1 MVCIYLFII
10 SDINLISNTTLVSF
24 KICSGGLMKKRPSL
38 LQKKKSR
45 SNSRKI
51 LMVNKKLLVIGALII
66 LFLCGFIITNNDS
79 QPQNTLPVNGSE
91 VKNSSNYKIMVIDN
105 STGGDVS
112 NNTILA
118 QNTNKTPLIL
128 ELFEAAK
135 KGTPMI
141 VFGDGSQPRVMLV
154 AGVHGAELPSQI
166 ALTNLIN
173 QLNGKQINGTV
184 YIIPFAI
191 PNNTATCKRFN
202 NGTDPDRVAHN
213 PGTPLNSIINA
224 SITGNVTMLVDFHS
238 AQPND
243 IPGKNCIIYDGENP
257 KSLDLARYIN
267 NKTGSPLMEVGP
279 YPGVLSTVSN
289 RNGITSVVCE
299 VLSPHNTSDQGT
311 VELSYQY
318 MLAFLE
324 YAGVYHSNNETK

>member
-1 MVCIYLFII
+1 
-10 SDINLISNTTLVSF
+10 
-24 KICSGGLMKKRPSL
+24 MKKRPSL
-38 LQKKKSR
+38 RPMKKSR

-66 LFLCGFIITNNDS
+66 LFLCGFIITKNSS
-79 QPQNTLPVNGSE
+79 QPQNTLPAGSE
-91 VKNSSNYKIMVIDN
+91 VKSSSNYKIIVIDN

-112 NNTILA
+112 NNTVLM
-118 QNTNKTPLIL
+118 QNINKTPLIGDL
-128 ELFEAAK
+128 MEAAK
-135 KGTPMI
+135 KGTPLI
-141 VFGDGSQPRVMLV
+141 ILGDGSQPRIMLV

-173 QLNGKQINGTV
+173 HLNGKQINGTI

-191 PNNTATCKRFN
+191 PYNTATCNRIN
-202 NGTDPDRVAHN
+202 NGTDPDRVAQN
-213 PGTPLNSIINA
+213 PGNPLNSIINT
-224 SITGNVTMLVDFHS
+224 SVNSNVTMLVDFHS

-243 IPGKNCIIYDGENP
+243 IPGKNCIIYDSKNP

-299 VLSPHNTSDQGT
+299 VLSTHNSTDPRS

-318 MLAFLE
+318 MLTFLE
-324 YAGVYHSNNETK
+324 YSGVYK

>member
-1 MVCIYLFII
+1 
-10 SDINLISNTTLVSF
+10 
-24 KICSGGLMKKRPSL
+24 MKKRPSL
-38 LQKKKSR
+38 RPKKKSR
-45 SNSRKI
+45 PNSRKI
-51 LMVNKKLLVIGALII
+51 LMVNKKLLVIGALLI
-66 LFLCGFIITNNDS
+66 LFLCGFIITKNDS
-79 QPQNTLPVNGSE
+79 QTQNTLPVNGSE
-91 VKNSSNYKIMVIDN
+91 VKSSSNYKIIVIDN

-118 QNTNKTPLIL
+118 QNTNKTPVIS
-128 ELFEAAK
+128 ELYEAAK

-141 VFGDGSQPRVMLV
+141 IFGDGGQPRVMLV

-173 QLNGKQINGTV
+173 HLNGKQINGTI

-191 PNNTATCKRFN
+191 PNNTATCTRLN

-213 PGTPLNSIINA
+213 PGTPLNNIINT
-224 SITGNVTMLVDFHS
+224 SINSNVTMLVDFHC

-243 IPGKNCIIYDGENP
+243 IPGKNCIIYDTKNP

-267 NKTGSPLMEVGP
+267 NKTGSPLVEVGP

-299 VLSPHNTSDQGT
+299 VLSAHNSTDPGS
-311 VELSYQY
+311 VELSYRY

-324 YAGVYHSNNETK
+324 YSRVYNNTA